1 MRLGRGFHSL
11 VDGCKS
17 KPDRLLTVIEEV
29 GSYMR
34 LLFAYI
40 HDF

>member
-1 MRLGRGFHSL
+1 MKLGRGFHSL

-17 KPDRLLTVIEEV
+17 KPDRLLTVIEEARL
-29 GSYMR
+29 YWR